1 MRKPDYEQM
10 KQMVAQREAENLSAS
25 QIEDILYYGLNGY
38 KYESN
43 EDIMEAFMQ
52 IYDSKDIPKI
62 KIEVDKQ
69 QCEKCT
75 FIVCIC
81 KPVTFY
87 TPKRSNK

>member
-1 MRKPDYEQM
+1 VRIPDYDTMRVMLAES
-10 KQMVAQREAENLSAS
+10 EAENIHGGDLV
-25 QIEDILYYGLNGY
+25 ELLLNGY
-38 KYESN
+38 DGYMEDSN
-43 EDIMEAFMQ
+43 EDILEEF
-52 IYDSKDIPKI
+52 IGCYGEHRIPKI